1 MVFPHLNIKDFS
13 CIKGRI
19 LNRMKEPPLNC
30 RTLGKE
36 QMANYSEDSSETN
49 MFKTS
54 VPLFVINKNPPV
66 KKLFFNNTKQH

>member
-1 MVFPHLNIKDFS
+1 
-13 CIKGRI
+13 
-19 LNRMKEPPLNC
+19 MKEPPLNC